1 MEELDLTDI
10 DLVTIST
17 KDFNRKLKNFRIGK
31 GSDREAMLKER
42 RRTLK
47 NR

>member
-10 DLVTIST
+10 DLVTISI
-17 KDFNRKLKNFRIGK
+17 KDLNRKLKNFRIGK